1 MKKYILT
8 ALISFAIIQ
17 VVYSKTETEKI
28 ANIEKATKEIQN
40 NLGKYLKDEQ
50 VKDSTGNRYVY
61 KDGNELK
68 LITVYY
74 RDTDANKNVE
84 WYFSNG
90 EFIYT
95 QTIWTDKTTNKVIN
109 SEKCYLKDGQLI
121 AWKNNDKLLDTS
133 SLDFKST
140 EAALLAYGKKLIAA
154 EK

>member
-8 ALISFAIIQ
+8 ALASFAIIQ
-17 VVYSKTETEKI
+17 GVYSQTETEKI
-28 ANIEKATKEIQN
+28 ANIEKATKETQN

-61 KDGNELK
+61 KEGNELK

-121 AWKNNDKLLDTS
+121 AWINNDKLLDTT